1 MTTTV
6 DLDTLLHRGV
16 AEIIREEELRALLAS
31 GRPLRLKMGFD
42 PTAPHV
48 HLGWA
53 VGLRKLR
60 RFQEMG
66 HKVILIV
73 GDWTAQIGDPS
84 GQTTTRRMLSREE
97 VEANAQDYLRQFFR
111 IVHSDLTEVFYQSTW
126 YDPFSLED
134 VVKLTSRFTVA
145 KLLSREDFANRFA
158 QNRPITLTELIYPL
172 LQAYDSVAVEAD
184 VEFGGTDQKFNCL
197 AGRDLQ
203 EMLGQPAQQVFLWP
217 LLPGPDGR
225 KMSQSLGNYIGVAD
239 PPNDMYG
246 KLMSITDAAMVD
258 YYTLLTD
265 VPITEIEAMQRRMA
279 EGSLNPMDAKMR
291 LARGIVGELHT
302 SEAAQRAEAEFVRV
316 FRQREAPEEMPEVRF
331 VATRKESEVRFVATR
346 KGSWSGVTPG
356 QEPAIPRFPL
366 FDVALPDGTKITDLA
381 DTSDGGYVVDVV
393 GLLTAVKLAAS
404 KSEAR
409 RLINQRAVEVDGREV
424 EGDKEVIRNG
434 TIVRVGKRRFVRL
447 VDVSASAQGGGNG

>member
-1 MTTTV
+1 MTTTI

-111 IVHSDLTEVFYQSTW
+111 IVHSELTEVVYQSSW
-126 YDPFSLED
+126 YDPFSLAD

-172 LQAYDSVAVEAD
+172 LQAYDSVAIEAD

-217 LLPGPDGR
+217 LLLGPDGR

-239 PPNDMYG
+239 APNEMYG
-246 KLMSITDAAMVD
+246 KLMSITDTAMVD

-279 EGSLNPMDAKMR
+279 GGALNPMDAKMR
-291 LARGIVGELHT
+291 LAREIVGELHS
-302 SEAAQRAEAEFVRV
+302 SEAAERAEGEFVRV
-316 FRQREAPEEMPEVRF
+316 FRKREAPEEIAERPVRF
-331 VATRKESEVRFVATR
+331 DDYTVSEY
-346 KGSWSGVTPG
+346 
-356 QEPAIPRFPL
+356 PRMVDL
-366 FDVALPDGTKITDLA
+366 RRLLPD
-381 DTSDGGYVVDVV
+381 V
-393 GLLTAVKLAAS
+393 GLVAS
-404 KSEAR
+404 SSEAR
-409 RLINQRAVEVDGREV
+409 RLLQQGAVEVNGITVTEDRANV
-424 EGDKEVIRNG
+424 EPGSI
-434 TIVRVGKRRFVRL
+434 IRVGKRRFVRL
-447 VDVSASAQGGGNG
+447 VDVSASA

>member
-1 MTTTV
+1 MTTTI

-111 IVHSDLTEVFYQSTW
+111 IVHSELTEVVYQSSW
-126 YDPFSLED
+126 YDPFSLAD
-134 VVKLTSRFTVA
+134 VLKLTSRFTVA

-172 LQAYDSVAVEAD
+172 LQAYDSVAVQAD

-217 LLPGPDGR
+217 LLQGPDGR

-239 PPNDMYG
+239 APNEMYG
-246 KLMSITDAAMVD
+246 KLMSITDTAMVD

-279 EGSLNPMDAKMR
+279 DGVLNPMDAKMR
-291 LARGIVGELHT
+291 LAQEIVSELH
-302 SEAAQRAEAEFVRV
+302 SREAAERAEAEFARV
-316 FRQREAPEEMPEVRF
+316 FRERQAPEDIEERQIVLEDYILPPGMRIKMSSASAGHVARGPE
-331 VATRKESEVRFVATR
+331 
-346 KGSWSGVTPG
+346 
-356 QEPAIPRFPL
+356 
-366 FDVALPDGTKITDLA
+366 LPIVDLRRLL
-381 DTSDGGYVVDVV
+381 VDL
-393 GLLTAVKLAAS
+393 GLAS
-404 KSEAR
+404 SRSEAR
-409 RLINQRAVEVDGREV
+409 RLLQQGAVEIDGKV
-424 EGDKEVIRNG
+424 EAADGAAVRPG
-434 TIVRVGKRRFVRL
+434 SIVRVGKRRFVRL
-447 VDVSASAQGGGNG
+447 VDASA